1 MPAYVIGEV
10 EIVHPEKL
18 KGYGPAVAASIE
30 KFGGHYLAR
39 GSKPDVLEGGPAHNV
54 LIIEFPSADI
64 ARAWYASPEYQA
76 AKAIRAGATNLR
88 LMIVDSFVKPA
99 V

>member
-18 KGYGPAVAASIE
+18 QGYGPAGAVSIE
-30 KFGGHYLAR
+30 KFGGRYLAR
-39 GSKPDVLEGGPAHNV
+39 GSKPEVLEGGPAHNV
-54 LIIEFPSADI
+54 LIIEFPSADV